1 MIAAAPPHKPHSAMK
16 LIILDR
22 DGTINEDREDFVKS
36 ADEFVPLPGSLD
48 AIARLN
54 HAGWHTVLA
63 TNQDGLG
70 RGLFDMATLN
80 AIHIKMNLLLAE
92 HGGRIDAVFFC
103 PHTELEGCACRKPE
117 PGLFRQ
123 IGERYG
129 INLAEVLVVGD
140 AERDLVAGAAVG
152 CATHL
157 VRTGKAAAFDPL
169 QLEALLARLPGT
181 RVHAD
186 LAAFADDLIHRQFVA
201 RGMAGE
207 SDSGYGRLA

>member
-1 MIAAAPPHKPHSAMK
+1 MTVPVK
-16 LIILDR
+16 LIVLDR
-22 DGTINEDREDFVKS
+22 DGTINEDRDDYVKS
-36 ADEFVPLPGSLD
+36 ADEWVPLPGALD

-63 TNQDGLG
+63 TNQAGLG

-80 AIHIKMNLLLAE
+80 AIHLKMNQQLAV

-103 PHTELEGCACRKPE
+103 PHTELDGCACRKPA
-117 PGLFRQ
+117 PGLLRQ

-129 INLAEVLVVGD
+129 VDPSEMLVVGD
-140 AERDLVAGAAVG
+140 AARDLQAGVAVG
-152 CATHL
+152 GITHL
-157 VRTGKAAAFDPL
+157 VRTGKAGKMNDETLAAVCA
-169 QLEALLARLPGT
+169 QAPGT
-181 RVHAD
+181 RMHAS
-186 LAAFADDLIHRQFVA
+186 LAAFADDLIHREFLA

>member
-1 MIAAAPPHKPHSAMK
+1 VIK

-22 DGTINEDREDFVKS
+22 DGTINVDREDYVKS
-36 ADEFVPLPGSLD
+36 AEEFEPLPGALD

-63 TNQDGLG
+63 TNQAGLG

-80 AIHIKMNLLLAE
+80 AIHLKMNHLLAE
-92 HGGRIDAVFFC
+92 LGGRIDAVFFC
-103 PHTELEGCACRKPE
+103 PHTEHEGCACRKPA

-129 INLAEVLVVGD
+129 VNLADALVVGD
-140 AERDLVAGAAVG
+140 SRRDLVAGAAVG

-157 VRTGKAAAFDPL
+157 VRTGKAAAMSAE
-169 QLEALLARLPGT
+169 QIEALCAELPGT

-186 LAAFADDLIHRQFVA
+186 LAAFADDLIHREFIS

>member
-1 MIAAAPPHKPHSAMK
+1 MTTPVK
-16 LIILDR
+16 LIVLDR
-22 DGTINEDREDFVKS
+22 DGTINEDREDYVKS
-36 ADEFVPLPGSLD
+36 ADEWVALPGALD

-63 TNQDGLG
+63 TNQAGLG

-80 AIHIKMNLLLAE
+80 AIHLKMNQQLAV

-103 PHTELEGCACRKPE
+103 PHAELDGCACRKPA
-117 PGLFRQ
+117 PGLLRQ

-129 INLAEVLVVGD
+129 VHLSEVLVVGD
-140 AERDLVAGAAVG
+140 AARDLQAGVAVG
-152 CATHL
+152 AVTHL
-157 VRTGKAAAFDPL
+157 VRTGKAGAMSTEQVAAICA
-169 QLEALLARLPGT
+169 QAPGT

-186 LAAFADDLIHRQFVA
+186 LAAFADDLIHREFLA
-201 RGMAGE
+201 RGMSGE

>member
-1 MIAAAPPHKPHSAMK
+1 MTAAGPAHKHSAMK

-36 ADEFVPLPGSLD
+36 ADEFVPLPGALD

-63 TNQDGLG
+63 TNQAGLG

-80 AIHIKMNLLLAE
+80 AIHLKMNLLLAE

-129 INLAEVLVVGD
+129 IDLAEVLVVGD
-140 AERDLVAGAAVG
+140 AERDLVAGTAVG

-157 VRTGKAAAFDPL
+157 VRTGKAATMGEPAL
-169 QLEALLARLPGT
+169 QALLERLPGT
-181 RVHAD
+181 RLHAD
-186 LAAFADDLIHRQFVA
+186 LAAFADDLIHREFVA
-201 RGMAGE
+201 RGMSGE